1 MKIYKEPGVKVRLVV
16 QMFVFVHMYIAKHF
30 IFLTYFRKV
39 LCLFISNQ
47 IYNYCKRLLT
57 KQTPKNARI
66 VQKYVMI
73 HFTQFVR
80 NFAQFWQNSMINIL
94 QNLTLKKIVFYLI
107 LNVFSQTP
115 HVKVKIR
122 EHSICPSKFAACQV
136 AESFDFSPWDP
147 R

>member
-1 MKIYKEPGVKVRLVV
+1 M
-16 QMFVFVHMYIAKHF
+16 
-30 IFLTYFRKV
+30 
-39 LCLFISNQ
+39 
-47 IYNYCKRLLT
+47 

-66 VQKYVMI
+66 VRKYVMI

-115 HVKVKIR
+115 YVKVKIR
-122 EHSICPSKFAACQV
+122 EHSICPSTFAACQV
-136 AESFDFSPWDP
+136 AESFDFSPWYP